1 MSFDTLIIR
10 LYENFYNEAEEVS
23 VTNSIIDIKLDK
35 VNIKLVYD
43 NDLKKGFIYISS
55 HNVFKKIS
63 EELYRNINYLIE
75 SKNEGTITQKD
86 DLILNYI
93 IESIIQNK
101 PTYALAE
108 TEDFFYTKVIDHI
121 NIIVGNQCNL
131 RCSYCYANEG
141 TYDFPITGFSL
152 DKFKNV
158 IIDLVQNQNINEI
171 NSVSFFG
178 GEPFLY
184 IDIINEICCYFKEL
198 HKDGSIINVPS
209 YAVITNGTI
218 INECIISV
226 LKKFSINI
234 TISLDGDKNINDI
247 NRKYKS
253 GMGTYKIG
261 RASCRERV

>member
-178 GEPFLY
+178 GEPFQ
-184 IDIINEICCYFKEL
+184 
-198 HKDGSIINVPS
+198 
-209 YAVITNGTI
+209 
-218 INECIISV
+218 
-226 LKKFSINI
+226 
-234 TISLDGDKNINDI
+234 
-247 NRKYKS
+247 
-253 GMGTYKIG
+253 IG
-261 RASCRERV
+261 RAHV